1 MKHKI
6 SLLLAVILATV
17 LCLPGYASATQNDV
31 VDDFSESDKQKAI
44 ALAEQFALEYET
56 AKLTLSMPEFS
67 YIQRTDDTALL
78 LEKLRYSIEFARSFN
93 TRIENLQQLS
103 FNVLEIE
110 ARRGGL
116 FLKVYASFQYHY
128 TDAPADMLSKH
139 GADYEMLFNLTGGS
153 LTIVNL
159 STQSSDFEYFN
170 EQVSQTAGTKKL
182 SYADAAKHVADQK
195 IKELPEQ
202 L

>member
-67 YIQRTDDTALL
+67 YIQRTDDTALHMCG
-78 LEKLRYSIEFARSFN
+78 YSVCICARH
-93 TRIENLQQLS
+93 RL
-103 FNVLEIE
+103 
-110 ARRGGL
+110 A
-116 FLKVYASFQYHY
+116 
-128 TDAPADMLSKH
+128 
-139 GADYEMLFNLTGGS
+139 MLFACRR
-153 LTIVNL
+153 V
-159 STQSSDFEYFN
+159 
-170 EQVSQTAGTKKL
+170 
-182 SYADAAKHVADQK
+182 
-195 IKELPEQ
+195 
-202 L
+202 